1 MSPLGLGNLTD
12 PVLTNCERAGAEVI
26 NSVATLAL
34 IIYTTTVTTRF
45 GEHMSA
51 FWSLRSPNKGA
62 DYRRYSDTMHLS
74 GPWIHMTQTEK
85 WSQRDVIQI
94 SGVSQLPGHS
104 L

>member
-51 FWSLRSPNKGA
+51 FRSLERLKKTH
-62 DYRRYSDTMHLS
+62 YVRYSDTMHLS
-74 GPWIHMTQTEK
+74 GPWIRVTQTEK
-85 WSQRDVIQI
+85 WSQRDVI
-94 SGVSQLPGHS
+94 
-104 L
+104 

>member
-51 FWSLRSPNKGA
+51 F
-62 DYRRYSDTMHLS
+62 
-74 GPWIHMTQTEK
+74 
-85 WSQRDVIQI
+85 
-94 SGVSQLPGHS
+94 
-104 L
+104 